1 MISKKLFIGLAAGSL
16 IVLAVPVI
24 LKYKKE
30 QKLFSGEDLSDE
42 GEEFRKLDEVNDY
55 LLATRRKV
63 HEMVKDAGLRS
74 STMLQDAAAILSR
87 AKEKTLGIY
96 HENEDAAEE
105 EISKVQDEINKSIEE
120 FNLRPGNE

>member
-63 HEMVKDAGLRS
+63 HEMVKDAELRS
-74 STMLQDAAAILSR
+74 RTMLRKRQLYFQELKRKLSR
-87 AKEKTLGIY
+87 YIMKMKMQLRKRSAKFRMK
-96 HENEDAAEE
+96 
-105 EISKVQDEINKSIEE
+105 
-120 FNLRPGNE
+120 